1 MRVAVMTPT
10 YNERDNIDEFVSRVR
25 SAVPTAEVFVVDDN
39 SPDGTATRVAELA
52 AGEPRLHLLL
62 RRGERGYAAASREGL
77 STLSTQGFDAIITI
91 DCDLSHDPGVIPL
104 MLQRLSEGAD
114 VVIGSRYVPGGG
126 VRNWSL
132 FRRLLSRWGNT
143 YTAFLLRLPIRDCTT
158 GFRAYRAD
166 VVRRAHLGATVSDGY
181 AFLTESLL
189 RIHEL
194 GDVRIDEVPIIYV
207 ERTQGES
214 KMSKTIISESMRRVT
229 WWGVQRRLGG

>member
-1 MRVAVMTPT
+1 MTPT

-25 SAVPTAEVFVVDDN
+25 SAMPTADVFVVDDN
-39 SPDGTATRVAELA
+39 SPDGTSARVAELA
-52 AGEPRLHLLL
+52 VGDPHLHLLL

-77 STLSTQGFDAIITI
+77 GTLSTEGFDAIVTI
-91 DCDLSHDPGVIPL
+91 DCDLSHDPSVIPL
-104 MLQRLSEGAD
+104 MLLRLSEGAD

-132 FRRLLSRWGNT
+132 FRRLLSRWGNA
-143 YTAFLLRLPIRDCTT
+143 YTAFMLRLPTRDCTT

-166 VVRRAHLGATVSDGY
+166 VVGRAHLAATVSDGY

-189 RIHEL
+189 RIDEL

-229 WWGVQRRLGG
+229 WWGVQRRLRRWR

>member
-1 MRVAVMTPT
+1 
-10 YNERDNIDEFVSRVR
+10 
-25 SAVPTAEVFVVDDN
+25 
-39 SPDGTATRVAELA
+39 
-52 AGEPRLHLLL
+52 
-62 RRGERGYAAASREGL
+62 
-77 STLSTQGFDAIITI
+77 
-91 DCDLSHDPGVIPL
+91 
-104 MLQRLSEGAD
+104 LQRLSDGAD

-143 YTAFLLRLPIRDCTT
+143 YTAFMLRLPIRDCTT

-166 VVRRAHLGATVSDGY
+166 IVRRARLNATVSDGY

-229 WWGVQRRLGG
+229 WWGVQRRLAQWR